1 MTLTQAEDSRGLYQ
15 KYSGISSEDQLGKI
29 VFPLTGSF
37 NPSPPPRFPLLLSS
51 ESQHS
56 RLHQKIS
63 LLKADRTGSFS
74 LALCC
79 FTYCFSALL
88 YSWNGSPEISQY
100 ITSVLAIV
108 LVLTLAVSGLQ
119 SLHSPLGGRIID
131 CCYHRAQKAQ
141 MLGVLISREIYQP
154 NIIPLHRGRVTLL
167 TQRNSLLSTG
177 EILNIK
183 YSKGKFIRNI

>member
-1 MTLTQAEDSRGLYQ
+1 MVTLTQAEDSRGLYQ
-15 KYSGISSEDQLGKI
+15 KYSGISSSAYPFCLYSEDQLGKI

-37 NPSPPPRFPLLLSS
+37 NPSPPPRFPLLFSS
-51 ESQHS
+51 ESQHF
-56 RLHQKIS
+56 RLHQKQTGLEVF
-63 LLKADRTGSFS
+63 LLLCVALRTVSQHY
-74 LALCC
+74 
-79 FTYCFSALL
+79 FTV
-88 YSWNGSPEISQY
+88 GSPEISQY

-154 NIIPLHRGRVTLL
+154 NIIPLHRT
-167 TQRNSLLSTG
+167 TG
-177 EILNIK
+177 
-183 YSKGKFIRNI
+183 G